1 MDVVLLSR
9 LQFAITIA
17 FHFIF
22 VPLTLGLSI
31 FIAILE
37 TQYVRTGEERYKE
50 MARFWGRLFVINFS
64 VGVVTGLVQEFQ
76 FGMNWSEYAK
86 FVGDVFGT
94 PLAIE
99 TMAAFF
105 LESTFLGLWIFG
117 WDRLSKRLHL
127 ASFWLVTFGS
137 YFSAFWILMANSFMQ
152 NPVGYLL
159 QEGRIRLENLGA
171 VITNPHLY
179 YQLAHVLAAGMATG
193 AFFILAVAAY
203 GLLSN
208 PKPMFRYAF
217 RFAAVYGAISSIALL
232 VIGDQQGK
240 YLVTVQPMKMSA
252 AEALWETE
260 QPASWSVV
268 ALINVK
274 EQKNTFAIRIPYMLS
289 WLDYGNF
296 TAKVTGIKEL
306 EAQAVKT
313 YGPGN
318 YIPPVVAIFYAF
330 RVMVGS
336 GMLLIL
342 LSLLSIYVGFF
353 RKGEPWPILLKAL
366 VPAVVLPYIACTS
379 GWMLAEMGRQP
390 WIVYGLLQ
398 TSQAMTPSRTSAEV
412 LFSLIG
418 FGAIFTVLL
427 FTDVY
432 LLTKQ
437 VRAAVFTEAEGGQA

>member
-117 WDRLSKRLHL
+117 WDRLSKGLHL

-152 NPVGYLL
+152 NPVGFLL

-232 VIGDQQGK
+232 AIGDRQGK
-240 YLVTVQPMKMSA
+240 YLATVQPMKMSA

-274 EQKNTFAIRIPYMLS
+274 EQKNSFAIRIPYMLS

-296 TAKVTGIKEL
+296 TAKVDGIKEL
-306 EAQAVKT
+306 QAQAVNT

-318 YIPPVVAIFYAF
+318 YIPPVVSLFYSF

-366 VPAVVLPYIACTS
+366 IPAVVLPYIACTT

-398 TSQAMTPSRTSAEV
+398 TSQAVTPSRTSAEV

-427 FTDVY
+427 FTDAY
-432 LLTKQ
+432 LLIRQ
-437 VRAAVFTEAEGGQA
+437 VRAAVFTEAKGGQA